1 MRKSIL
7 LASVGLSV
15 AVISVPAFAQ
25 GAPAAAQTAAADEVD
40 SGEIIVTATRRATA
54 LSNVPIAVSAVTAD
68 QLQNSGAAD
77 IRQLGQLTPSL
88 LVSSA
93 TNESN
98 GAARIRGIG
107 TVGENP
113 GLESSVAVFIDGVYR
128 SRTGVGLGELG
139 ALERIEVLRGPQ
151 GTLFGRNAS
160 AGLINIV
167 TKKPSFDLGGEAEAS
182 YGNYDYYRLGAGVTG
197 PIMGDKVAGRL
208 DAVYVKRDG
217 FLTDATSGRSL
228 NNRDRY
234 LIRAQILAEPT
245 DDLTFRIVGDY
256 SQKSEECCGAVYLN
270 PVRNLSRSAT
280 GPVASAN
287 SLVPI
292 LTAFGG
298 NLQLP
303 AAGESYVRRTS
314 ITPGFDYHQ
323 DSSDKGLSGEV
334 TYKRGDV
341 NLTSITAYREYKS
354 NNGQDSDFNT
364 ADILRRTD
372 QDRSFKTFTQELRL
386 QGTSFAD
393 RLDWLVGGY
402 YAHERL
408 FVDDDIKYGNDYE
421 RYANCVLADSFAR
434 ALGQPS
440 LVNTADSSC
449 FNRPLAGVL
458 AANVAIPAGTRAQVA
473 GLAGLAPLGAGF
485 NAAGGFAN
493 IAAAI
498 GYVPPV
504 GSNLLNGTGVVNN
517 NFTQTSRNYALF
529 THNVI
534 QIFPDVVSLTL
545 GARYTNER
553 KTLTGSFNTNNNF
566 CAALRATALA
576 GLASLPCVINNSS
589 GAGILA
595 SDPDR
600 IKGESQ
606 WSGTAVLSIKPFERL
621 LTYASYSK
629 GYKAGGFNLDTSA
642 LDTPNATTAAATAV
656 RLPANGRP
664 EAADLRFEPEKVDAF
679 ELGAKLNLR
688 DFKLNAALFYQRF
701 TNFQLNTFNGVNF
714 EVTNI
719 QACRDSLNGT
729 DRDGIAGNS
738 ACVTNRLKPGVV
750 SKGVELE
757 AQLFPAPFLSFSLG
771 GTYTDTAYANNLTG
785 TAGRALAPTLFQ
797 LPGQQLS
804 NASKYTTTAAAS
816 YQPPIG
822 TDMSA
827 LVYVDMRYQSSI
839 NTGSDLDTEKFQQGF
854 TVVNARLGLYGK
866 GKRWGLEL
874 WSQNIFNEK
883 YQQVA
888 ADGPLQGGG
897 TINTAAAPAASGL
910 AGSVNQLFIT
920 FPAEPRTFGVTLR
933 TKF

>member
-40 SGEIIVTATRRATA
+40 NGEIIVTATRRATA

-292 LTAFGG
+292 LTAFGA

-334 TYKRGDV
+334 TYKRGDA

-354 NNGQDSDFNT
+354 NNGQDSDFNA

-421 RYANCVLADSFAR
+421 RYANCVLADSFSR
-434 ALGQPS
+434 ATGAA
-440 LVNTADSSC
+440 LVSTTDSSC
-449 FNRPLAGVL
+449 FNRVT
-458 AANVAIPAGTRAQVA
+458 AAAVATAVGGATGAQIR

-517 NFTQTSRNYALF
+517 NFTQTSRNYAFF

-534 QIFPDVVSLTL
+534 QIFPDVVTLTL

-595 SDPDR
+595 TDPDR

-642 LDTPNATTAAATAV
+642 LDTPNATTAAATLA

-822 TDMSA
+822 TDMSG
-827 LVYVDMRYQSSI
+827 LVYVDMRYQSSL

-888 ADGPLQGGG
+888 ADAPLQGGG